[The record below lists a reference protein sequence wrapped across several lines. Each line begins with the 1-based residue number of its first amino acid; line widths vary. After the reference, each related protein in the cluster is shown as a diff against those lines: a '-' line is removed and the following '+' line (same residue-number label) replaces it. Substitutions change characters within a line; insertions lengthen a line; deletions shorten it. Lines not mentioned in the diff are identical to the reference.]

1 MSLNIEEGRL
11 KTRNRHFR
19 RPLYVCG
26 SISVGILPFQSAI
39 KNRPTCRAVF

>member
-1 MSLNIEEGRL
+1 MNIEKGRL
-11 KTRNRHFR
+11 KTRNRVFQTT
-19 RPLYVCG
+19 LYVCA